1 MIRDRTQVEDNDETS
16 EDDDDYEEPHK
27 SLEVIIINLC
37 IYWADLPDVLLY
49 WLSNALSLN
58 DPYVF

>member
-27 SLEVIIINLC
+27 SLEVIIINLYTGLTC
-37 IYWADLPDVLLY
+37 QTFSFIG
-49 WLSNALSLN
+49 
-58 DPYVF
+58 FQTR